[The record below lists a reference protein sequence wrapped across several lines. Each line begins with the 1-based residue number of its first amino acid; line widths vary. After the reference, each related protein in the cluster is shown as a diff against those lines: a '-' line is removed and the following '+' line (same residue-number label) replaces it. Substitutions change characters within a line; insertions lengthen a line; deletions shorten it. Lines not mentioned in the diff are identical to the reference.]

1 MTAIDS
7 TSTDASDAAI
17 AAQHK
22 ASGLSNVLAIAGVG
36 SIGAGIIHAA
46 AIGSHSDNQQV
57 VLTFSLLAAAQLV
70 WGVVAMVVQ
79 RVRPSFLAIGAA
91 INGAA
96 VVGWILAKTSGIAA
110 ISGLAEPESIQLA
123 DATAAALAVV
133 SGSLSQDNYLLAGNI
148 LLGANGPVGSIGS
161 GVPRRCVDSR
171 VDDLGRVSF
180 SRRWP

>member
-7 TSTDASDAAI
+7 TSTDASDDAN

-22 ASGLSNVLAIAGVG
+22 ESGLSNVLAIAGVG

-57 VLTFSLLAAAQLV
+57 VLTFSLLAAAQLA
-70 WGVVAMVVQ
+70 WGVAAMVVQ

-96 VVGWILAKTSGIAA
+96 VVG
-110 ISGLAEPESIQLA
+110 
-123 DATAAALAVV
+123 
-133 SGSLSQDNYLLAGNI
+133 
-148 LLGANGPVGSIGS
+148 
-161 GVPRRCVDSR
+161 
-171 VDDLGRVSF
+171 
-180 SRRWP
+180 